1 MQLYLDESGNTGAD
15 WLNKEQ
21 PYFVYGGWLIND
33 NNKKDAEA
41 LLKKSFPNSKAI
53 ELKSKVL
60 WDRQRDKLVDFIEN
74 MMNQDWRAIPVILI
88 VNKKYMI
95 AARLVET
102 CFDPMYNHKLNSRM
116 SYPSDLKIEL
126 TDSLSKNTSVIEGF
140 SELIRCGTIEIDR
153 MRSILELVQKHFRN
167 TKGVLSHF
175 ADTIDGIS
183 DKDLKNMVLEFEVL
197 TNYSTE
203 KRWNSLVIPSLQ
215 YLILILNAAF
225 GEQDT
230 CLQIKA
236 DNLMGFSDVF
246 ERFDKIS
253 CNLKKSGV
261 IKFDVNVTMCDSKT
275 EPLIQ
280 AADLLSGFISRSLI
294 ESDKVS
300 SNHGIMELWN
310 RLYRPSA
317 ICSNE
322 VRAILDS
329 LDENESKQLML
340 SKLTGE
346 KVPLDHPN

>member
-1 MQLYLDESGNTGAD
+1 MQLYLDESGNTGSD
-15 WLNKEQ
+15 WLNEEQ

-53 ELKSKVL
+53 ELKTKVL
-60 WDRQRDKLVDFIEN
+60 WDRQRDKLLDFIEN
-74 MMNQDWRAIPVILI
+74 MINQDWKAIPVILI

-95 AARLVET
+95 AAKLVET
-102 CFDPMYNHKLNSRM
+102 CFDPMYNHNLNSSM
-116 SYPSDLKIEL
+116 SYPSVLKKEL
-126 TDSLSKNTSVIEGF
+126 TDSLSKNTSVIEEF

-153 MRSILELVQKHFRN
+153 MRSILELVQKHLRN
-167 TKGVLSHF
+167 TKSVLSLF

-183 DKDLKNMVLEFEVL
+183 DTELNDMVLEFEVL

-215 YLILILNAAF
+215 SLIWNLDAVF
-225 GEQDT
+225 GKQDT

-236 DNLMGFSDVF
+236 DNLKGFSDVF
-246 ERFDKIS
+246 ERFNQIWY
-253 CNLKKSGV
+253 NLKKSGI
-261 IKFDVNVTMCDSKT
+261 IKFNVNFTMCDSKT

-300 SNHGIMELWN
+300 SNHRIMELWD
-310 RLYRPSA
+310 RL
-317 ICSNE
+317 ICSNG
-322 VRAILDS
+322 VRTIL
-329 LDENESKQLML
+329 EFW
-340 SKLTGE
+340 G
-346 KVPLDHPN
+346 